1 MNAIAIAGVAAAST
15 VTAGGDWVY
24 PPKIKLDQVR
34 EWVRR
39 APKKHPRILADS
51 ATLAAL
57 PDYVRQT
64 AERSALAKAVIGQ
77 ADAIL
82 PVAPVRRIKQ
92 GRRLLGVS
100 RTCLKRVVWLATAY
114 HLTGNRK
121 YADRC
126 RTEML
131 AAARFSDWNPSHY
144 LDVAEM
150 VFGLALG
157 YDWLYAELDPASRET
172 IRNAILDK
180 ALRVPNDRRYR
191 HWVRASNN
199 WGQVC
204 HGGMVAG
211 ALAVMEDE
219 PELAAKTVLRAL
231 RNVPR
236 SMAAFAP
243 GGSYPEGPGYWGY
256 GTTYNVLLI
265 AELESAL
272 GTDFGLSKA
281 PGFSRTGEYI
291 NVVTGPS
298 GLFFN
303 YSDGGAGRG
312 PEPALYWLAKRFER
326 PDWLLLE
333 REVLE
338 KRLRRLGPRQA
349 AGQGDRLLPLALLWM
364 EKAPADVSVHMPLY
378 WKGDGRTPIA
388 VFRTSWS
395 DPDAT
400 FAALKAGS
408 PSAPHGQMDIGT
420 FVLDADGVRWAVDL
434 GAEGYHGIESRGM
447 SLWSSAQN
455 SDRWKIFR
463 QSNLGHNTLVIDGRL
478 QVARGFARIVRF
490 SAAADFPC
498 AVVDMSPVYAG
509 QAGTVHR
516 GVALLPSGEVFIRD
530 RLTGLEPGAV
540 VRWGMITPGKPGK
553 AGGADLELRQGK
565 ARLTLHAAMP
575 TDAKWRTWETAKPPH
590 EWDSANP
597 GTVMVGFRA
606 VAPASGVLDLAVLAT
621 PGSCRS
627 SRRPALPA
635 AAPLEWGK
643 Q

>member
-1 MNAIAIAGVAAAST
+1 MNAIAVAGVAAAST
-15 VTAGGDWVY
+15 VTAGADWIY

-39 APKKHPRILADS
+39 APKKHPRILADT

-57 PDYVRQT
+57 PEYVRRT
-64 AERSALAKAVIGQ
+64 AERSALARAVIEQ

-82 PVAPVRRIKQ
+82 PVAPVRRIKR

-114 HLTGNRK
+114 HLTGKRE

-131 AAARFSDWNPSHY
+131 AAARFADWNPSHY

-150 VFGLALG
+150 AFGLALG
-157 YDWLYAELDPASRET
+157 YDWLYNELDPASRET
-172 IRNAILDK
+172 IRDAILDK
-180 ALRVPNDRRYR
+180 ALRVPNNRRYR

-243 GGSYPEGPGYWGY
+243 NGSYPEGPGYWGY

-281 PGFSRTGEYI
+281 PGFDRTGEYI

-312 PEPALYWLAKRFER
+312 PEPPLYWLSKRFER

-333 REVLE
+333 RGILA
-338 KRLRRLGPRQA
+338 KRLRRLDPKTA
-349 AGQGDRLLPLALLWM
+349 AGQSDRLLPTALLWM
-364 EKAPADVSVHMPLY
+364 EKAPANVSVRMPLS
-378 WKGDGRTPIA
+378 WKGEGRTPIA
-388 VFRTSWS
+388 VFRASWS
-395 DPDAT
+395 DPNAT
-400 FAALKAGS
+400 FVALKAGS

-434 GAEGYHGIESRGM
+434 GAEGYHRIESRGM
-447 SLWSSAQN
+447 SLWSSAQR

-478 QVARGFARIVRF
+478 QIARGFAEIIRF
-490 SAAADFPC
+490 SAASPFPH

-509 QAGTVHR
+509 QAETVRR
-516 GVALLPSGEVFIRD
+516 GVALLSSGEVFIRD
-530 RLTGLEPGAV
+530 RLTGLKPGAV
-540 VRWGMITPGKPGK
+540 VRWGMITPGKPGES
-553 AGGADLELRQGK
+553 AGPALELRLDN
-565 ARLTLHAAMP
+565 ARLTLHDMSPAK
-575 TDAKWRTWETAKPPH
+575 TDWRTWETATPPNP
-590 EWDSANP
+590 WDSPNP
-597 GTVMVGFRA
+597 NTVMVGFEA
-606 VAPASGVLDLAVLAT
+606 VAPASGVVDFAVLAT

-627 SRRPALPA
+627 SRRPEVPT
-635 AAPLEWGK
+635 APPSEWRE
-643 Q
+643 